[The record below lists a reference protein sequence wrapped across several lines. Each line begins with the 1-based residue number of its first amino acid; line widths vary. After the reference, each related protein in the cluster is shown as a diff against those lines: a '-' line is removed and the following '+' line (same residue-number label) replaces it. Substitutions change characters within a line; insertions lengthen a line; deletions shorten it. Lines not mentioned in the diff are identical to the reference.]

1 MLRSALLTTRSTEY
15 SLLQEKRINTL
26 EELENIMK
34 SELRISYTSIISQ
47 DMCPLWNSIKQYKC
61 ILLWNVNNM
70 WIKFLSQKKNSSEWC
85 VIKILYNFSKSKLC
99 YVSPRN
105 QLLPYN
111 LSKSAPLTDNQ
122 YVQAVCYQ
130 DMFFL
135 VILNLENGTNWLAQ
149 NIGME
154 LPVYAAYNPRIE
166 QVSKHAQFQCVFPT
180 GECQMIQY
188 KWVLWLN
195 NSKHCLVG

>member
-85 VIKILYNFSKSKLC
+85 VIKIFYDFSK
-99 YVSPRN
+99 P
-105 QLLPYN
+105 N
-111 LSKSAPLTDNQ
+111 LNYAMSL
-122 YVQAVCYQ
+122 
-130 DMFFL
+130 L
-135 VILNLENGTNWLAQ
+135 VISYYHITS
-149 NIGME
+149 
-154 LPVYAAYNPRIE
+154 VT
-166 QVSKHAQFQCVFPT
+166 VSSS
-180 GECQMIQY
+180 
-188 KWVLWLN
+188 N
-195 NSKHCLVG
+195 R